1 MLRHTRTTL
10 AACAVGIPVAVVL
23 AGCGGGLSA
32 DAVAKI
38 DGKEI
43 TKAQYDKSFKY
54 ATYKAN
60 TAQVLAGKN
69 PKMIVPDA
77 PNFTN
82 CIKQLK
88 AQTPKPPKGQPAPT
102 DAQFKANCKNGYD
115 QIKQMAIFDPLL
127 SEVLRKEAEENDVK
141 ISQAELDKGWANY
154 LAQPTAIG
162 GKQNL
167 AKFTKLTGLGE
178 DVLRQDQRNQLILQ
192 KLQTKIT
199 KENGKVTDKDVQD
212 YYNKNKAQ
220 FTQPETRGLHVVL
233 TKTEAKAKAAKAE
246 LEKGAAFAKVAKK
259 YSVDQVTRNAGGKL
273 SGVAKG
279 QQERGLENAAF
290 GAKKDEL
297 VGPVKTES
305 GWYVVRVDNITPA
318 KTTPFDKVKDM
329 LKQQVTAQKQQTAF
343 TDWQKKVIK
352 DWQKKTEC
360 RKGYDAQFCKGYK
373 EPKPQTPAGGGAG
386 GAGAPQQAPPTGG

>member
-10 AACAVGIPVAVVL
+10 AVCAVGIPVAAVL

-32 DAVAKI
+32 DSVAKI
-38 DGKEI
+38 DGKDI
-43 TKAQYDKSFKY
+43 TKAQYEKSFQF
-54 ATYKAN
+54 ATYKVNGA
-60 TAQVLAGKN
+60 TILAGKN
-69 PKMIVPDA
+69 PKMIVPDSPA
-77 PNFTN
+77 FKN
-82 CIKQLK
+82 CIAQIK
-88 AQTPKPPKGQPAPT
+88 AQTPKPPKGQPAPA
-102 DAQFKANCKNGYD
+102 DAQFKASCKNGYD
-115 QIKQMAIFDPLL
+115 RIKQTAIFDPLL
-127 SEVLRKEAEENDVK
+127 TEVLRKEAEDNDIK

-167 AKFTKLTGLGE
+167 AKFTKLTGLGV
-178 DVLRQDQRNQLILQ
+178 DVLKQDQRNQLILQ
-192 KLQTKIT
+192 KLQAKIT
-199 KENGKVTDKDVQD
+199 KEKGKVTDKDVQD

-246 LEKGAAFAKVAKK
+246 LDKGAKFATVAKK

-279 QQERGLENAAF
+279 QQERGLETAAF

-305 GWYVVRVDNITPA
+305 GWYIVRVDNITPA
-318 KTTPFDKVKDM
+318 KVTPFDKVKDL

-343 TDWQKKVIK
+343 TDWQKQVIK
-352 DWQKKTEC
+352 DWQGKTEC
-360 RKGYDAQFCKGYK
+360 RKGYVAQFCKGYK
-373 EPKPQTPAGGGAG
+373 EPKQPTTAAGAAGGGQQAPATPAG
-386 GAGAPQQAPPTGG
+386 